1 MGTNFFYPIFLPARD
16 LRKGSRDRKREK
28 KDGEKRKRAESE
40 FVKMMVKKKNQIQL
54 LFMLR
59 DHVPLLPFLFT
70 LLRQREN
77 KMHLD
82 YGTMTEKGNGERE

>member
-1 MGTNFFYPIFLPARD
+1 M
-16 LRKGSRDRKREK
+16 
-28 KDGEKRKRAESE
+28 
-40 FVKMMVKKKNQIQL
+40 QL

-59 DHVPLLPFLFT
+59 DHVLLLPFLFT

-82 YGTMTEKGNGERE
+82 YGTMTEKETEKKESKRGENKRKDKRKNKRRN